1 MGGRLFPK
9 VPGSGLQRWLVT
21 IAETDRKYQVGSGKG
36 FLTLVM
42 LLLPRQTSG
51 RVSQEQGCG
60 VCPCARGASHLLL
73 CAWGLSP
80 PWCSPFIKAVLCGP
94 LGEFS

>member
-1 MGGRLFPK
+1 MPTWRGRGMGGRLFPK

-60 VCPCARGASHLLL
+60 VCPCARG
-73 CAWGLSP
+73 P
-80 PWCSPFIKAVLCGP
+80 PTCFFVPGAFP
-94 LGEFS
+94 LPGAPRS